1 MTDKQSRAR
10 KTIRSE
16 SEWRQIIQN
25 YEESQL
31 TQDAFCQ
38 QAGIPKSSFYN
49 WHRRL
54 KPTMGDRTPNF
65 INLSD
70 LKTSDTNRLSW
81 DIELDLG
88 QGVCLRLRG
97 S

>member
-1 MTDKQSRAR
+1 MSYKPKAR
-10 KTIRSE
+10 KTRRSE

-25 YEESQL
+25 YKDSQL

-54 KPTMGDRTPNF
+54 TSTTDGRTPNL

-70 LKTSDTNRLSW
+70 LTTSDSNRLSW
-81 DIELDLG
+81 DY
-88 QGVCLRLRG
+88 RT
-97 S
+97 